1 MQIADAYNYRHF
13 RMAGQ
18 HDSPAESFRR
28 APGVGQ
34 PAPGFALTDLHGQT
48 VRLAD
53 LRGRPVVIEFGA
65 IT

>member
-1 MQIADAYNYRHF
+1 MRETYNYRHF

-18 HDSPAESFRR
+18 HEAPAEVLRR
-28 APGVGQ
+28 VPGVGQ
-34 PAPGFALTDLHGQT
+34 PAPDFELPDLHGET
-48 VRLAD
+48 VRLRD

>member
-1 MQIADAYNYRHF
+1 MQMEDVYNYRRF

-18 HDSPAESFRR
+18 HESPAEVFRR
-28 APGVGQ
+28 VPSVGQ
-34 PAPGFALTDLHGQT
+34 PAPDFELTDLHGET
-48 VRLAD
+48 VHLSD

>member
-1 MQIADAYNYRHF
+1 MTDSYNYRRF

-18 HDSPAESFRR
+18 HESPAESFRH

-34 PAPGFALTDLHGQT
+34 PAPEFEMTDLHGQT
-48 VRLAD
+48 VHLAD